1 MGLLLEICCIF
12 EGRLYAVKWG
22 NEKQNELHRLLT
34 LWNNVQEVYSF
45 VKANKS
51 DIPRGVN
58 AEMLSQQIIDNAN
71 DIDDRLL
78 YLSTQP
84 GRSLGEFF
92 RSLDNNEYRVL
103 SLSKQKARKNY
114 LRLYA
119 IRLNADCF
127 LVTGGAI
134 KFHHLNKDR
143 PHTQIEMQKLSKCKD
158 YLIENGVFDA
168 DDLYQYL
175 KEQS

>member
-1 MGLLLEICCIF
+1 
-12 EGRLYAVKWG
+12 
-22 NEKQNELHRLLT
+22 
-34 LWNNVQEVYSF
+34 
-45 VKANKS
+45 
-51 DIPRGVN
+51 
-58 AEMLSQQIIDNAN
+58 MLSQQIIDNAN

-84 GRSLGEFF
+84 GRSLSEFF
-92 RSLDNNEYRVL
+92 RSLDNNEYRLV

-175 KEQS
+175 KEKS